1 MTTWQ
6 WFVVAM
12 MALAVGASV
21 WSYISYFIALGESFG
36 VAEQQLSQR
45 RNEKPRFERRPP
57 EACAKT

>member
-12 MALAVGASV
+12 MALVVGVSV

-36 VAEQQLSQR
+36 ATEQQLSQR
-45 RNEKPRFERRPP
+45 RSASP
-57 EACAKT
+57 E